1 MADIKAIYEQQ
12 FLPLRET
19 EWQAWLAGYA
29 AAVDWASSADEA
41 EFRSSS
47 FQKRLWEIENV
58 SNIGPGNSVTVIGAY
73 DDKEVVDALWALR
86 QWDAPPDEHAAATH
100 LQGEFERILALVC
113 PRHTPR
119 RPSARLVRIFTTL
132 RVHDVTCLMDS
143 RRNAQFRKWVGRPSG
158 GMGLIGQN
166 VLARRTIRDALG
178 ADGSTEDAVSYNQFA
193 WFVWERIIS
202 PAEDEGAGVTPRPVE
217 PLGIVTD
224 TPKLLVLRARVQR
237 KGMFWVTGNLNLL
250 VSVLRAAEN
259 GIEKQDLIE
268 QIAEDAPTLK
278 QTSRAQVLSQAV
290 TLGLLS
296 VDRGTYK
303 PTTSGRALLEGESAA
318 DVLTP
323 TFVRAVFGF
332 ALILRDLSAL
342 GSLSRGGIA
351 DRARGYYPNWTSDF
365 ASNSLV
371 AWMRDLEL
379 VSVEGVGRGAA
390 IRLTEAG
397 EYWASGLPRELEA
410 LTDEPVTD
418 EHFEHTGNDELVLA
432 AGAFVSAPVEQVG
445 ALFST
450 DPELKRLVFS
460 MDQVRLVHAALHS
473 TQAKRFILLA
483 GLSGTGKT
491 SMARAY
497 ARAYCEALGL
507 APAKHYAQVAV
518 WPDWTD
524 PTGLIGFVNPLK
536 EPPSFRETP
545 ALKLLLEANRNPA
558 LPYFLCLDEMNLARV
573 EHYFAPFLSAMEGT
587 GGRLAIHAA
596 DEPIDMVP
604 PSIPWPAN
612 LFIIGTVNMDETT
625 YPFSDKVLDR
635 AFTFEFWDADLDAW
649 RERVPVEADSAVLE
663 PVFRVLKA
671 LYAALLPA
679 RRHFGYRT
687 CDEVLGFCGAGSGV
701 ELVAALDAAVL
712 AKILPKIRG
721 EAGGELPKALAA
733 AADICEAEGL
743 KHCEAKLAQMRATL
757 DQVGIVRF
765 WS

>member
-1 MADIKAIYEQQ
+1 LADIKAIYEQQ
-12 FLPLRET
+12 FLPLCAT
-19 EWQAWLAGYA
+19 EWQAWLAAYA
-29 AAVDWASSADEA
+29 AAVDWASSADEMA
-41 EFRSSS
+41 FRSPS
-47 FQKRLWEIENV
+47 FQKKLWEIEEV
-58 SNIGPGNSVTVIGAY
+58 STIGPGNSVTVTGAY
-73 DDKEVVDALWALR
+73 DDPVVVDALWALR
-86 QWDAPPDEHAAATH
+86 QWEAPPDDHAAATH
-100 LQGEFERILALVC
+100 LQAEFDRILALVC
-113 PRHTPR
+113 PRYTPR

-158 GMGLIGQN
+158 GLGLIGQN
-166 VLARRTIRDALG
+166 VLARRAVQDELG
-178 ADGSTEDAVSYNQFA
+178 LDQSTEDAVSYNQFA

-202 PAEDEGAGVTPRPVE
+202 PAEDESAGVGQHLIE
-217 PLGIVTD
+217 PPGIVTD

-237 KGMFWVTGNLNLL
+237 KGMFWVSGNLNLL

-303 PTTSGRALLEGESAA
+303 PTASGRALLEGESAA

-323 TFVRAVFGF
+323 TFVRTVFGF
-332 ALILRDLSAL
+332 ALILRDLAS
-342 GSLSRGGIA
+342 GGLSRGGVA
-351 DRARGYYPNWTSDF
+351 DRAREYYPNWTSDF

-379 VSVEGVGRGAA
+379 VSVDGVGRGAA
-390 IRLTEAG
+390 VRLTEAG
-397 EYWASGLPRELEA
+397 EYWASGLPDELEA
-410 LTDEPVTD
+410 LANETVTEELSENIEADEP
-418 EHFEHTGNDELVLA
+418 
-432 AGAFVSAPVEQVG
+432 AGAAAAFAAAPVGHVV

-460 MDQVRLVHAALHS
+460 TGQIRLVHAALHGAR
-473 TQAKRFILLA
+473 AKRFILLA

-497 ARAYCEALGL
+497 ARAYCEVLGL
-507 APAKHYAQVAV
+507 PPTKHYAQVAV

-545 ALKLLLEANRNPA
+545 ALKLLLEANRNPG

-635 AFTFEFWDADLDAW
+635 AFTFEFWDVDLDAW
-649 RERVPVEADSAVLE
+649 RERVPADTDQAMLE
-663 PVFRVLKA
+663 PVVRVLKA

-701 ELVAALDAAVL
+701 ELVEAIDAAVF

-733 AADICEAEGL
+733 AADICKTEGL
-743 KHCEAKLAQMRATL
+743 KQCEAKLAQMRTTL
-757 DQVGIVRF
+757 DQVGVVRF